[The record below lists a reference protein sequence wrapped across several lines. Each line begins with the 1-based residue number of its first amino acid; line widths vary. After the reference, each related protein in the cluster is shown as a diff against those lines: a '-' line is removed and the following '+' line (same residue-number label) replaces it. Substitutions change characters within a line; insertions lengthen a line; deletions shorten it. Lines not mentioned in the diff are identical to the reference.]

1 MRLRVIEEFTE
12 VLIRLEPLL
21 HPLLDLEAFAP
32 RRSELELVWPVEA
45 PMIDRTRLRLFR
57 EVRIESGMPEGSN
70 ILAPQ

>member
-1 MRLRVIEEFTE
+1 MAIRRDEF
-12 VLIRLEPLL
+12 L
-21 HPLLDLEAFAP
+21 HPVLELEAFEP
-32 RRSELELVWPVEA
+32 RHSAMGLVWPVEA